1 MDFIVLIPIEL
12 IVIPLALFIYGLWE
26 LGKIMIELI
35 KNDLK

>member
-12 IVIPLALFIYGLWE
+12 ILIPIALFLWGLWE
-26 LGKIMIELI
+26 LGKIMFELI